1 MRKKYVNC
9 FWICIFFEKEG
20 QSTFMNSIKRFWI
33 FKLHFKKKIQNDI
46 CNKSRYKQ
54 SIYYVEDQKF
64 FIDDNITVKVKLL
77 LGVISMICK
86 MFNKKHERS
95 KLIIIL

>member
-1 MRKKYVNC
+1 
-9 FWICIFFEKEG
+9 
-20 QSTFMNSIKRFWI
+20 MNSIKRFWI

-46 CNKSRYKQ
+46 CKSRYKQ

-77 LGVISMICK
+77 LGVISMIRK
-86 MFNKKHERS
+86 MFDKKHERS
-95 KLIIIL
+95 KIIIIL